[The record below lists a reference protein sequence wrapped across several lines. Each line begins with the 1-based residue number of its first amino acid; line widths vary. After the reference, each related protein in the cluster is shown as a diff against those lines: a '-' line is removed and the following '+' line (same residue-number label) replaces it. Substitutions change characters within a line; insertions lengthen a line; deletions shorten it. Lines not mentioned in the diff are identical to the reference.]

1 MGEFRFFCGGSNP
14 GNFPSAGVRG
24 RFRPRSDGAMG
35 KFGWLDLFFWFR
47 PCLWRLLRFP
57 NDKRQVVTWA
67 CVDRIYKN
75 KNNKNAD
82 NDNDKYTFIIIYYYN
97 MFFWGAQSHIFMT
110 QPIAL
115 NLVGGPDRN
124 IGRLI
129 QIDSLIYYDIYR
141 LTYLLK

>member
-57 NDKRQVVTWA
+57 NDKDKLSLGHVWIGFIKT
-67 CVDRIYKN
+67 RITI
-75 KNNKNAD
+75 
-82 NDNDKYTFIIIYYYN
+82 NDDDDKYTFILMI
-97 MFFWGAQSHIFMT
+97 M
-110 QPIAL
+110 L
-115 NLVGGPDRN
+115 
-124 IGRLI
+124 
-129 QIDSLIYYDIYR
+129 
-141 LTYLLK
+141 